1 MVQFCPKCGKEVPA
15 GATFCSA
22 CGTAVVTDAS
32 APSSAGTQAGPAY
45 TPVNVPGQTVYAG
58 PQTAAGAPH
67 SSGFTPVP
75 PPPPAAGY
83 AAASGAYP
91 RPAAAPQKSGG
102 TLKIVL
108 IVIAV
113 VVGLGIVGTGAVGF
127 LVWRVL
133 RPVDVS
139 SPRGNMT
146 TSLATYVTA
155 EELGTEIYP
164 GAQSTTGGGR
174 MSVAEVSVVTG
185 VYLTS
190 DSKDQVVNFYKSKL
204 GSGASVYE
212 FAHTASLSLRKG
224 SRESIAIAVVAKP
237 EENSG
242 KTKISIVHTTHRHDN

>member
-1 MVQFCPKCGKEVPA
+1 MVQFCSKCDKEVPA
-15 GATFCSA
+15 SAAFCSA

-32 APSSAGTQAGPAY
+32 AQSSAGTQAAPGY

-58 PQTAAGAPH
+58 PQTFAGAPP

-83 AAASGAYP
+83 AHASGAYSGP
-91 RPAAAPQKSGG
+91 TAARQKSGSG
-102 TLKIVL
+102 ALKIVL
-108 IVIAV
+108 IAV
-113 VVGLGIVGTGAVGF
+113 LVGLGIVGSWAVGF

-133 RPVDVS
+133 QPVGL
-139 SPRGNMT
+139 PRSTMT
-146 TSLATYVTA
+146 TSLTTFVTA

-190 DSKDQVVNFYKSKL
+190 DSRDQVVSFYKSKL

-212 FAHTASLSLRKG
+212 FAQTATLSLRKG
-224 SRESIAIAVVAKP
+224 SRESIEIAIEAKP